1 MSEIKFGRIEARF
14 KLLAA
19 EGRAAFVPFIV
30 AADPTISSSLEILKG
45 LPEAGADI
53 IELGIIFSD
62 PMADGPAIQLAG
74 IRAKAAGAK
83 VMQTLAMVREFR
95 QGDTTTPIILM
106 GYYNPIY
113 IYGVEKF
120 LIDAKKSGVDG
131 LIVVDLPP
139 EEDDELCLPT
149 LQSGLHFIRLVTP
162 TTNDNRLP
170 VVLKNTS
177 GFIYYVSISGITG
190 TGSANKEDI
199 RKSVARLKTHT
210 ELPIAVGFGI
220 KTPEQAAE
228 VAKVADA
235 VVVGSAIVQL
245 ISENI
250 DEDGNPKENMVD
262 AVLNFSRS
270 IALGIHHARDRVSD
284 PVKL

>member
-1 MSEIKFGRIEARF
+1 M
-14 KLLAA
+14 
-19 EGRAAFVPFIV
+19 
-30 AADPTISSSLEILKG
+30 
-45 LPEAGADI
+45 
-53 IELGIIFSD
+53 
-62 PMADGPAIQLAG
+62 
-74 IRAKAAGAK
+74 
-83 VMQTLAMVREFR
+83 
-95 QGDTTTPIILM
+95 
-106 GYYNPIY
+106 
-113 IYGVEKF
+113 
-120 LIDAKKSGVDG
+120 
-131 LIVVDLPP
+131 
-139 EEDDELCLPT
+139 
-149 LQSGLHFIRLVTP
+149 
-162 TTNDNRLP
+162 
-170 VVLKNTS
+170 
-177 GFIYYVSISGITG
+177 YYVSISGITG

-270 IALGIHHARDRVSD
+270 IALGIRHARDRVSD

>member
-1 MSEIKFGRIEARF
+1 MSKIKFGRIEARF
-14 KLLAA
+14 KSLAA
-19 EGRAAFVPFIV
+19 EGRAAFIPFIV
-30 AADPTISSSLEILKG
+30 ASDPTISSSLEILKG
-45 LPEAGADI
+45 LPAAGADI

-95 QGDTTTPIILM
+95 RDDATTPIILM

-177 GFIYYVSISGITG
+177 GFMYYVSISGITG

-199 RKSVARLKTHT
+199 QKSVARLKTHT

-250 DEDGNPKENMVD
+250 DEVGNPKDNMVD

-270 IALGIHHARDRVSD
+270 IALGISHARDRVSD
-284 PVKL
+284 PAKL